1 MNRDHVATIART
13 DLRQLAKAKDFV
25 IPMAILGTLFFVAI
39 PATLLLTIT
48 RIGEVGPIEQVSQAL
63 DALPDRAVENL
74 QGDTPSGRTA
84 YALAVYLFAPL
95 AIIVPLM
102 ISTSVGAASIVGER
116 EKGTGEFLAHS
127 PAGTT
132 EIYLGKLVASFVPGY
147 LTTLV
152 GFGVYS
158 LIVNLI
164 VGPKVGGWFFPT
176 ADWLILMLW
185 VVPPFLVIA
194 LSVVVRLSAR
204 LRSTAAA
211 HQAAGLVSL
220 PTIILAYTQSTGAL
234 FGACEVTVLIGAAAW
249 LAGLFSITRAV
260 RSVRRSRLLSVA
272 ET

>member
-1 MNRDHVATIART
+1 MNIHHVKTIART
-13 DLRQLAKAKDFV
+13 DLLQLAKAKDFI

-39 PATLLLTIT
+39 PATLLFTIT
-48 RIGEVGPIEQVSQAL
+48 SIGEVGPIQQVSEAL

-74 QGDTPSGRTA
+74 RGDTPSGRTA
-84 YALAVYLFAPL
+84 YALSVYLFAPL

-102 ISTSVGAASIVGER
+102 ISSSVGAASIVGER

-132 EIYLGKLVASFVPGY
+132 DIYLGKLIASFIPGY
-147 LTTLV
+147 VTTLV
-152 GFGVYS
+152 GFGIYS

-164 VGPKVGGWFFPT
+164 VGPEVGGWFFPT
-176 ADWLILMLW
+176 LDWLVLMLW

-194 LSVVVRLSAR
+194 LSVVVRISAR

-220 PTIILAYTQSTGAL
+220 PTILVAYSQSTGAM
-234 FGACEVTVLIGAAAW
+234 FGETGATVLIGALAW
-249 LAGLFSITRAV
+249 LVGGVSIWRAV

-272 ET
+272 ES